1 MNMLSEPLIIL
12 SICIG
17 ALNIIERI
25 LRRTTKYNKLL
36 SKIGKS
42 KEKLISLSQNQLS
55 IRDSNDDILID
66 ALGFI
71 DEIIDLSD
79 IDFKIPD

>member
-1 MNMLSEPLIIL
+1 MLSEPLIIL
-12 SICIG
+12 SVCIG

-25 LRRTTKYNKLL
+25 LRKSTKYNKLL
-36 SKIGKS
+36 CKIGNS

-55 IRDSNDDILID
+55 IRDSNDDILLD

-79 IDFKIPD
+79 IDFKIPE

>member
-1 MNMLSEPLIIL
+1 MLSEPLIIL
-12 SICIG
+12 SVCIG

-25 LRRTTKYNKLL
+25 LRKSTKYNKLL
-36 SKIGKS
+36 SKIGNS

-55 IRDSNDDILID
+55 IRDSNDDILLD

-79 IDFKIPD
+79 IDFKIPE

>member
-1 MNMLSEPLIIL
+1 MLSEPLIIL

-66 ALGFI
+66 VLGFI